1 MQGKPTTAEIVIIAS
16 GAVALV
22 FSFLDWLDFAG
33 TGANAWES
41 GFFPTYTLVGILGAA
56 MAVVVAL
63 EAFAGTKLPRDVFG
77 FTWPQI
83 HLALGVYTAL
93 LSLSFLIVD
102 KGGADMGIG
111 FFLSLLA
118 SAGLVVGAV
127 MLRNER
133 PGGVRQAP
141 AGGGGGGGAP
151 PGSGA
156 PGGGGGGQPPQQPP
170 QPPQGPPQGPP
181 QSPPPR

>member
-22 FSFLDWLDFAG
+22 FSFLDWIDVGFGGGL
-33 TGANAWES
+33 NAWDS
-41 GFFPTYTLVGILGAA
+41 GFFPTYTLVAILGAA
-56 MAVVVAL
+56 MAVLVAL
-63 EAFAGTKLPRDVFG
+63 EAFAGTKLPNEVFG

-83 HLALGVYTAL
+83 HLALAVYTAL

-111 FFLSLLA
+111 FFLSLVA

-141 AGGGGGGGAP
+141 AGGGGATGG
-151 PGSGA
+151 
-156 PGGGGGGQPPQQPP
+156 GGGGGGQPPQQPP
-170 QPPQGPPQGPP
+170 QPPQGPQGPPQGPP
-181 QSPPPR
+181 QQ